1 MALTSATVEPEVME
15 AGVVGLEDTEFV
27 VVPMPLFNP
36 SMYSCNGVFPPA
48 ETVNPQIVK
57 LSLNPSG
64 GELLRFPLIVPFVPL
79 PNCVSKFVS
88 TVARPEYVKFVS
100 PDRANSPAAI

>member
-36 SMYSCNGVFPPA
+36 SMYSCNGVFPP
-48 ETVNPQIVK
+48 
-57 LSLNPSG
+57 L
-64 GELLRFPLIVPFVPL
+64 
-79 PNCVSKFVS
+79 
-88 TVARPEYVKFVS
+88 
-100 PDRANSPAAI
+100 